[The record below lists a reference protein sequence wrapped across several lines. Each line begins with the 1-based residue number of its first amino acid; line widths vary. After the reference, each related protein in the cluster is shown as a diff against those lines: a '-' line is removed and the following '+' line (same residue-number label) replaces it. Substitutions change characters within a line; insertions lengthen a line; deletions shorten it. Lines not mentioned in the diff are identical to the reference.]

1 MDILEQMVNNHA
13 DAPKNAARK
22 WRFFRHLNRT
32 AVSATVAI
40 ATLIV
45 DLLGL
50 MHHGLAV
57 PVMVVA
63 LMVGCYSLG
72 RCVRFGLRRTR

>member
-1 MDILEQMVNNHA
+1 MEIMEQMVNNHA
-13 DAPKNAARK
+13 DATKNAAKKKRLY
-22 WRFFRHLNRT
+22 RHLRRV
-32 AVSATVAI
+32 AFSAAI
-40 ATLIV
+40 AIFTMIV

-57 PVMVVA
+57 PIMVAA

>member
-13 DAPKNAARK
+13 DASRIAARK
-22 WRFFRHLNRT
+22 RRIYPHLRRV

-40 ATLIV
+40 ATVIV

-57 PVMVVA
+57 PVMVAA

-72 RCVRFGLRRTR
+72 RCVRFGLRRAR